1 MVICTILDLAEFIR
15 EMAENFQTFGGS
27 PIFSYGHPDLS
38 TRKGGCE
45 RGELRDC
52 HRRKLM
58 ILKSIN
64 IKKYVEKN

>member
-1 MVICTILDLAEFIR
+1 MYILNIFVGKEGGGRGELLINPLYNLHINYICRQER
-15 EMAENFQTFGGS
+15 GE
-27 PIFSYGHPDLS
+27 
-38 TRKGGCE
+38 CE

-58 ILKSIN
+58 ILKSIY